1 MRNYHITNKNI
12 VLDELAAYPY
22 CKVMPKQD
30 KIVIHGCMTES
41 EIENTPYAFSLK
53 EGSLRLPGSFLS
65 AYAIPE
71 NGTIKGEMQ
80 YYSYEYKTNA
90 ISRRKVVLYATCPDI
105 PVLPPIKAKSKS
117 FKISDYRI
125 AKEIPVKRCFN
136 EMYLDAPLIMDSE
149 YIAVTVRMGETFRI
163 EVKNATMTDIKIYP
177 NISELRSEYG
187 YRLQSFCGKELTWIE
202 SSADRIHIPKKFF
215 IDAGIKNEDKFAV
228 FAHKSNKKKFLIAP
242 VADGCI
248 VNNRKPK
255 HSSQKPEK
263 ARAYEECA
271 DSVENTE
278 LRAVLG
284 EVSAM
289 KEMLKLMV
297 EKQKVMK
304 DKYEEKLARQA
315 RKNEELVE
323 KLKAIVEAL

>member
-1 MRNYHITNKNI
+1 MRNYQITHKNI

-30 KIVIHGCMTES
+30 KIIIHGCMAEN
-41 EIENTPYAFSLK
+41 EIENTPYAFKLN
-53 EGSLRLPGSFLS
+53 EGSLRLPSSFLS

-71 NGTIKGEMQ
+71 DGVIKGETQ
-80 YYSYEYKTNA
+80 YYSYEYKSNTM
-90 ISRRKVVLYATCPDI
+90 SRRKVVLYATCPDI
-105 PVLPPIKAKSKS
+105 PILPPIKAMSKS
-117 FKISDYRI
+117 FSVSDYRI

-136 EMYLDAPLIMDSE
+136 EMYLDAPLISDSE
-149 YIAVTVRMGETFRI
+149 YITVTVRMGETFRI

-202 SSADRIHIPKKFF
+202 SSTDRIHIPKKFF
-215 IDAGIKNEDKFAV
+215 IDAEIKNEDKFAV
-228 FAHKSNKKKFLIAP
+228 FAHKSNKKKFFISP
-242 VADGCI
+242 VADGC
-248 VNNRKPK
+248 VAVGKKTK
-255 HSSQKPEK
+255 HSPHKPEK
-263 ARAYEECA
+263 IAVCEERD
-271 DSVENTE
+271 DSAE
-278 LRAVLG
+278 LKAVLG

-297 EKQKVMK
+297 EKQAAMK
-304 DKYEEKLARQA
+304 DEYESKLERQT

-323 KLKAIVEAL
+323 KLKAIVESL